1 MMRYAWA
8 VLGLGLWA
16 TGMGVGVQ
24 SAWGQAE
31 TSQPVVQLKQ
41 NYPNPFNPATT
52 IPFTLSGDVF
62 ANGHRPKVSLKI
74 YNVLAQLVAVP
85 ILQGTGEALQ
95 NLELACSS
103 AQGCAYSAYW
113 DGNIL
118 TSSRPAASGV
128 YIYQLVVDGNRFTK
142 KMIVMK

>member
-16 TGMGVGVQ
+16 AGMGVGVQ

-118 TSSRPAASGV
+118 ASSRPAASGV